1 MTPYSHRT
9 SIVMPNILI
18 VDDHFDT
25 CDTLR
30 RLFQR
35 SGWSACCLTEGKEA
49 TDRLH
54 QFHADVVLLD
64 VMMPEVDGFGVLQA
78 IRSDPQIAR
87 TPVVMYSALSDE
99 KTRSRAQAAG
109 ATDYVVKGTPFSQI
123 EERVA
128 GCVS

>member
-1 MTPYSHRT
+1 
-9 SIVMPNILI
+9 

-35 SGWSACCLTEGKEA
+35 SGWCACCLTEGREA

-54 QFHADVVLLD
+54 KVHPDVVLLD

-78 IRSDPQIAR
+78 IRSDPEIAR

-99 KTRSRAQAAG
+99 RTRSRAQEAG

-123 EERVA
+123 EERVSEYVA
-128 GCVS
+128 

>member
-1 MTPYSHRT
+1 
-9 SIVMPNILI
+9 MPNILI

-35 SGWSACCLTEGKEA
+35 SGWSASCMTDGSA
-49 TDRLH
+49 TPMRLR
-54 QFHADVVLLD
+54 QCQADVVLLD
-64 VMMPEVDGFGVLQA
+64 VMMPDVDGFGVLEA
-78 IRSDPQIAR
+78 IRSDPKIAR

-99 KTRSRAQAAG
+99 RTRTRAQAAG
-109 ATDYVVKGTPFSQI
+109 ANDYLVKGTPFAQI

-128 GCVS
+128 GQVD

>member
-1 MTPYSHRT
+1 M
-9 SIVMPNILI
+9 MPNILI

-35 SGWSACCLTEGKEA
+35 SGWSAACLTEGKET

-54 QFHADVVLLD
+54 HFHADVVLLD
-64 VMMPEVDGFGVLQA
+64 VMMPDVDGFGVLQA
-78 IRSDPQIAR
+78 IRSDPEIAR

-109 ATDYVVKGTPFSQI
+109 AADYVVKGTPFPQI

-128 GCVS
+128 GCVA

>member
-1 MTPYSHRT
+1 
-9 SIVMPNILI
+9 MPTILI

-35 SGWSACCLTEGKEA
+35 SGWSACCVTEGREA

-54 QFHADVVLLD
+54 HMHADVVLLD
-64 VMMPEVDGFGVLQA
+64 VMMPDVDGFGVLHA
-78 IRSDPQIAR
+78 IRSDPEIAK

-99 KTRSRAQAAG
+99 KTRSRAQQEG

-128 GCVS
+128 GCVA

>member
-1 MTPYSHRT
+1 MA
-9 SIVMPNILI
+9 NILI

-30 RLFQR
+30 RLFKR
-35 SGWSACCLTEGKEA
+35 SGWCAKCLTDGGE
-49 TDRLH
+49 TPQRLH
-54 QFHADVVLLD
+54 EFRADVVLLD
-64 VMMPEVDGFGVLQA
+64 VMMPDIDGFGVLSA

-109 ATDYVVKGTPFSQI
+109 ASDYLIKGTPFSLI

-128 GCVS
+128 EVIH